1 MQLNFKT
8 FGEGH
13 PLIILHGLFGTLDNW
28 QTLAKQLSDSFMVYI
43 IDQRNHGRSPH
54 VDQIDYPSM
63 ANDLHEFMEANWIY
77 EAHLLGHSMGG
88 KTAMQFA
95 VDFPAM
101 VNKLVVVDIAPKA
114 YEAGHD
120 AIFQA
125 LMSIDL
131 SAIEN
136 RSAAEEAFLQL
147 IPDKGITQFLLK
159 NLSRNKE
166 NGGYQWKMNLPV
178 IYRDYPNIIAG
189 LTSNDSF
196 AGDTLF
202 IRGGKSDYILDNDES
217 NIKKYF
223 PTAEIK
229 TVEGAGHWVHAEAPG
244 ELLAMLR
251 AFLG

>member
-63 ANDLHEFMEANWIY
+63 ANDLREFMEANWIY

-95 VDFPAM
+95 VDFPEM
-101 VNKLVVVDIAPKA
+101 VNKLVVVDIAPKT

-131 SAIEN
+131 SAIDN
-136 RSAAEEAFLQL
+136 RTAAEEAFLQL
-147 IPDKGITQFLLK
+147 ITDKGITQFLLK

-166 NGGYQWKMNLPV
+166 TGGYQWKMNLPV
-178 IYRDYPNIIAG
+178 IYRDYPKIIAG
-189 LTSNDSF
+189 LTSHDTF

-202 IRGGKSDYILDNDES
+202 IRGGNSDYILDSDES
-217 NIKKYF
+217 EIKKYF

-229 TVEGAGHWVHAEAPG
+229 TVAGAGHWVHAEAPG

-251 AFLG
+251 MFLG